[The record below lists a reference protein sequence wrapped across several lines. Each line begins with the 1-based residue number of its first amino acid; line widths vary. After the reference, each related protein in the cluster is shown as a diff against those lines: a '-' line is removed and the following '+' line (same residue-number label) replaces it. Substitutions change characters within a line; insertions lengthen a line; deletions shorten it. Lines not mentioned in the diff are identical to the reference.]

1 MGRFARRLIPGL
13 YSVLL
18 ALISVCVAVS
28 VQAQD
33 ITNLG
38 GDLTSDLPPKAA
50 VTLPA
55 PNTASQERFNQ
66 HLDGFVAFNHSFLL
80 DRGPDN
86 KLLLGPRFNHESCAG
101 CHLGDG
107 KGRVGFSPTSQF
119 SQMIIKVAL
128 RGLQP
133 DGAAREVPGIGGQL
147 QDKTRSAL
155 DTYKIRLRWSEVRGY
170 FPDGEEYSLRK
181 PALSFRIPRLSA
193 SQQRRVVHSLRM
205 APSLIGM
212 GLLEAVPA
220 ETIIA
225 ASDPDDLNRDGVSG
239 RVSYVPN
246 RITGLVDIG
255 RFGFRATHP
264 TVIQQTAAA
273 FFNDMGM
280 TNALFSI
287 AGNSQEVSDED
298 LDETTKYL
306 QYAGVIKARNQ
317 DSPNVIRGRRMFEQV
332 GCAKCHT
339 MTLRTGASAVPEVA
353 NQTFHPFT
361 DLLLHDMGPELA
373 DRRPEFSASGRE
385 WRTTPL
391 WGLGILD
398 QLNDEKVRYL
408 HDGRARTLQ
417 EAILWHGG
425 EGRRSRDAF
434 KKLSK
439 RDRQALIQFLKSL

>member
-1 MGRFARRLIPGL
+1 MRAL
-13 YSVLL
+13 VTVAL
-18 ALISVCVAVS
+18 ALCGAGAAT
-28 VQAQD
+28 AQD

-50 VTLPA
+50 VTLPS

-119 SQMIIKVAL
+119 SQMIIKVAM
-128 RGLQP
+128 RGLNP
-133 DGAAREVPGIGGQL
+133 DGSAREVPGVGGQL
-147 QDKTRSAL
+147 QDKSRSAL
-155 DTYKIRLRWSEVRGY
+155 DTYKIRLRWREIRGY
-170 FPDGEEYSLRK
+170 FPDGEKYSLRQ
-181 PALSFRIPRLSA
+181 PALSFDIPSLSR
-193 SQQRRVVHSLRM
+193 SQRRRVVHSLRM

-220 ETIIA
+220 EAIIA
-225 ASDPDDLNRDGVSG
+225 ASDPDDLNRDGISG

-246 RITGLVDIG
+246 RITGLTDIG

-264 TVIQQTAAA
+264 TVMQQTAAA

-306 QYAGVIKARNQ
+306 QFAGVTKARNQ
-317 DSPNVIRGRRMFEQV
+317 DSSTVVRGRRMFEQV

-339 MTLRTGASAVPEVA
+339 MTMTTGASAVPEVA

-373 DRRPEFSASGRE
+373 DQRPEFSASGRE

-391 WGLGILD
+391 WGLGILS
-398 QLNDEKVRYL
+398 QLNDEKIRYL

-425 EGRRSRDAF
+425 EGRRARDAF

-439 RDRQALIQFLKSL
+439 RDREALIQFLKSL